1 MRFAMKRK
9 NPESPLNPMR
19 PARPLLAAGLVL
31 SGMLG
36 LGLASGSGSPLP
48 GTEPRAPSVAGN
60 KYIGA
65 DKCKSCHSAADV
77 GDQYG
82 HWKETKHAHAFDV
95 LASEEANKLAAEKGI
110 ADPQTDAACVK
121 CHVTAYGVPE
131 DEIKKGFDS
140 KKGVQCETCHGPGEN
155 HMKARF
161 AAASAGDPPPEG
173 VKIGPDEILSSP
185 GEKTCLACHNSE
197 SPSYKPFCFHE
208 FSAKIRHLNPKKGRK
223 TLDVGPC
230 SCPKCANGCPDECKK
245 LAEVK

>member
-1 MRFAMKRK
+1 MRLAMNGK
-9 NPESPLNPMR
+9 NLESPKPLSAP
-19 PARPLLAAGLVL
+19 RPLLLAGLVL

-36 LGLASGSGSPLP
+36 LGLASGTAAPA
-48 GTEPRAPSVAGN
+48 GTEPGVPPVAGS

-65 DKCKSCHSAADV
+65 DKCKSCHSAAES

-82 HWKETKHAHAFDV
+82 HWKSSSHAKAFEV
-95 LASEEANKLAAEKGI
+95 LASDEAKKLGAEKGI
-110 ADPQTDAACVK
+110 ADPQKDDACVK
-121 CHVTAYGVPE
+121 CHVTAFKVAE
-131 DEIKKGFDS
+131 DQIKKGFDM
-140 KKGVQCETCHGPGEN
+140 KQGVQCETCHGPGEA

-173 VKIGPDEILSSP
+173 VKIGPDEILANP

-208 FSAKIRHLNPKKGRK
+208 FSAKIRHLNPKKGRT

-230 SCPKCANGCPDECKK
+230 SCPKCASGCPDECKK